1 MKTLTSAKVSKTAY
15 LSGDSIKALQTAL
28 KKEAPVSVRKAAAAK
43 ILPAR
48 NDSFT
53 GTRVMKPQ
61 GKPSKRIAPLLE
73 LISAAKQVR

>member
-1 MKTLTSAKVSKTAY
+1 MKTLTSAKVSNTAF
-15 LSGDSIKALQTAL
+15 LSGAAIQALQTAL

-48 NDSFT
+48 HDSFT
-53 GTRVMKPQ
+53 GTRVLKPQ